1 MSQMKPERLNYL
13 FQNYFDKTA
22 TEKERDELMQII
34 NDPLQEEVIKSL
46 MEDVFMSNTSTNTEN
61 DVFAQGQKEKM
72 LDAVFAV
79 QPGKP
84 ESGGATVKSIARIS
98 WVKYAA
104 AAILLLT
111 VGLYFLKSKQTNFDT
126 SQAKISN
133 DIKPGGNNAVLT
145 LSNGT
150 RIMLNDA
157 KNGKLAVQGSAS
169 VVKLANGELKYNQ
182 NGTTEGAPV
191 YNTMSTPRGG
201 QYKLQLPDGTI
212 VMLNSESSITF
223 PIAFKGKVRNVSLTG
238 EAYFEVAKNK
248 KMPFHVS
255 FGDQQVEV
263 LGTHFNISAYK
274 DQPVYKTTLLEGS
287 VRISR
292 GKENQLLVPGQQ
304 AIYKSD
310 GQAFAVNEV
319 DIEDVIAW
327 KNGLFQFDNTELEQ
341 VMLQLSRWYNVE
353 VEYDG
358 PKPVLNF
365 TGAVKRDNN
374 LSRVIKILESTGGV
388 KFTIDGNKIIVH
400 KK

>member
-1 MSQMKPERLNYL
+1 MKPERLNYL

-46 MEDVFMSNTSTNTEN
+46 MEDVFMSNTSNNTGN

-72 LDAVFAV
+72 LEAVFAV
-79 QPGKP
+79 QDGKP
-84 ESGGATVKSIARIS
+84 ESRSAIVKNLVKTS
-98 WVKYAA
+98 WIKYAA
-104 AAILLLT
+104 VAILLLS
-111 VGLYFLKSKQTNFDT
+111 VGLYFFKVKQTGFDT
-126 SQAKISN
+126 SRAKISN
-133 DIKPGGNNAVLT
+133 DIKPGGNNAILT

-150 RIMLNDA
+150 RIILNDA

-169 VVKLANGELKYNQ
+169 VVKLASGELKYNQ
-182 NGTTEGAPV
+182 NGVSEELPV

-201 QYKLQLPDGTI
+201 QYKLQLPDGTV

-274 DQPVYKTTLLEGS
+274 DQPDYKTTLLEGS
-287 VRISR
+287 VRISK
-292 GKENQLLVPGQQ
+292 GKENHLLVPGQQ

-310 GQAFAVNEV
+310 SKMFVVNDV
-319 DIEDVIAW
+319 DTEDVIAW
-327 KNGLFQFDNTELEQ
+327 KNGLFQFDNTELDQ

-374 LSRVIKILESTGGV
+374 LSRVIKILESTGGI

>member
-34 NDPLQEEVIKSL
+34 NDPLQEEAIKGL
-46 MEDVFMSNTSTNTEN
+46 MEDVFMSNTSNNTEN

-72 LDAVFAV
+72 LEAVFAV
-79 QPGKP
+79 QDGKP
-84 ESGGATVKSIARIS
+84 ESRSAIVKNLVKTS
-98 WVKYAA
+98 WIKYAA
-104 AAILLLT
+104 VAILLLS
-111 VGLYFLKSKQTNFDT
+111 VGLYFFKVKQTGFDT
-126 SQAKISN
+126 FRAKISN
-133 DIKPGGNNAVLT
+133 DIKPGGNNAILT

-150 RIMLNDA
+150 RIILNDA

-169 VVKLANGELKYNQ
+169 VVKLASGELKYNQ
-182 NGTTEGAPV
+182 NGVSEELPV

-201 QYKLQLPDGTI
+201 QYKLQLPDGTV

-274 DQPVYKTTLLEGS
+274 DQPDYKTTLLEGS

-292 GKENQLLVPGQQ
+292 GNENHLLVPGQQ
-304 AIYKSD
+304 AVYKSD
-310 GQAFAVNEV
+310 SKMFAVNDV
-319 DIEDVIAW
+319 DTEDVIAW
-327 KNGLFQFDNTELEQ
+327 KNGLFQFDNTELDQ
-341 VMLQLSRWYNVE
+341 VMLQLSRWYNVD

-388 KFTIDGNKIIVH
+388 KFTINGNTIIVH

>member
-13 FQNYFDKTA
+13 FRHYFDKTA

-34 NDPLQEEVIKSL
+34 NDPLQEEVIKSM
-46 MEDVFMSNTSTNTEN
+46 MEDVFMSNISSDTEN

-79 QPGKP
+79 QRSKG
-84 ESGGATVKSIARIS
+84 ESGSAIVKNIVKTS
-98 WVKYAA
+98 WIKYAA
-104 AAILLLT
+104 AAILLLS
-111 VGLYFLKSKQTNFDT
+111 VGLYFFKSKQTGFDT
-126 SQAKISN
+126 SLAKISN
-133 DIKPGGNNAVLT
+133 DIKPGGNNAILT

-150 RIMLNDA
+150 RIILNDA

-169 VVKLANGELKYNQ
+169 VVKLASGELKYNQ
-182 NGTTEGAPV
+182 DGASEESPV

-201 QYKLQLPDGTI
+201 QYKLQLPDGTV

-223 PIAFKGKVRNVSLTG
+223 PIAFKGKERNVSLTG

-274 DQPVYKTTLLEGS
+274 DQPDYKTTLLEGS
-287 VRISR
+287 VRISW
-292 GKENQLLVPGQQ
+292 GKENHLLVPGQQ
-304 AIYKSD
+304 AVYKSD
-310 GQAFAVNEV
+310 NKIFEVNNV
-319 DIEDVIAW
+319 DTEDVIAW
-327 KNGLFQFDNTELEQ
+327 KNGLFLFDNTELDQ

-374 LSRVIKILESTGGV
+374 LSRVIKILESTGGI
-388 KFTIDGNKIIVH
+388 KFTINGNKIIVH

>member
-46 MEDVFMSNTSTNTEN
+46 MEDVFMSNTSTNMEN

-84 ESGGATVKSIARIS
+84 ESGSAIVKGIARIS

-104 AAILLLT
+104 AAILLLS
-111 VGLYFLKSKQTNFDT
+111 VGLFFFKSKQTNFGT
-126 SQAKISN
+126 SQVKISN

-182 NGTTEGAPV
+182 NGATEGAPV

-304 AIYKSD
+304 AIYKTDS
-310 GQAFAVNEV
+310 QAFVVNEV